1 MKLSEIDYSNN
12 FNDLDIDLKNY
23 INTDNHVV
31 FLDSNLSSILNLD
44 ENLNIFEI
52 DINESTKGLET
63 IQKLWAI
70 MFDQS
75 LDRNSKV
82 IGIGGGVL
90 TD

>member
-44 ENLNIFEI
+44 ENLNIFEKI
-52 DINESTKGLET
+52 PIGK
-63 IQKLWAI
+63 
-70 MFDQS
+70 FP
-75 LDRNSKV
+75 
-82 IGIGGGVL
+82 IGISL
-90 TD
+90 SLSLSFENLKT

>member
-12 FNDLDIDLKNY
+12 FNDLYMDLKNY

-52 DINESTKGLET
+52 DINAVSYTH
-63 IQKLWAI
+63 
-70 MFDQS
+70 
-75 LDRNSKV
+75 
-82 IGIGGGVL
+82 L
-90 TD
+90 TLPTTPRV